1 MPSFEYCLDLY
12 GGKTIGE
19 AHKIESDIIMEE
31 TWNSDIES
39 RVAYFYDYYHDDHIT
54 QLRDLNPTEDD
65 LKTPIDIKYIVS
77 GSQTYS
83 KDTITYHL
91 QLRPIRERKVDYYD
105 EVFGDRYRAI
115 YPCGLYVDIPDNDKR
130 FNRWLVV
137 AGANYYDPQFS
148 TFEILPCNYV
158 FQWVMDGKKYQVPA
172 VLRSQ
177 NSYNSGVWRS
187 DRTEVI
193 EDQQKILLPLNR
205 LTEKLYYNQRA
216 IIDAPVLTEPRA
228 WRITKVNRLQANG
241 LVMITFAQDIF
252 DQHKDYIELDESGN
266 VIGMWADYYANPV
279 VPEEESEV
287 TPTYTISYSGT
298 KPELKVRGGYKK
310 FSASNKGLGAWTF
323 TIDGNDASD
332 LVNVIMLDNP
342 ADIKVKFIGDEEY
355 LGKVMTMTFT
365 TDVTLLVSELDVSI
379 VAL

>member
-1 MPSFEYCLDLY
+1 
-12 GGKTIGE
+12 
-19 AHKIESDIIMEE
+19 
-31 TWNSDIES
+31 
-39 RVAYFYDYYHDDHIT
+39 
-54 QLRDLNPTEDD
+54 
-65 LKTPIDIKYIVS
+65 
-77 GSQTYS
+77 
-83 KDTITYHL
+83 
-91 QLRPIRERKVDYYD
+91 
-105 EVFGDRYRAI
+105 
-115 YPCGLYVDIPDNDKR
+115 
-130 FNRWLVV
+130 
-137 AGANYYDPQFS
+137 
-148 TFEILPCNYV
+148 
-158 FQWVMDGKKYQVPA
+158 
-172 VLRSQ
+172 
-177 NSYNSGVWRS
+177 
-187 DRTEVI
+187 
-193 EDQQKILLPLNR
+193 
-205 LTEKLYYNQRA
+205 
-216 IIDAPVLTEPRA
+216 
-228 WRITKVNRLQANG
+228 
-241 LVMITFAQDIF
+241 MITFAQDIF

-287 TPTYTISYSGT
+287 TPTYNISYSGT